1 MTFQFGLERLLTD
14 SDRLATLKSA
24 RVGLVA
30 HPASVTQD
38 LTHALDALVGAGIY
52 PKCVFGPQHGVRGD
66 KQDNMIESDDYLDP
80 THGIPVYS
88 L

>member
-38 LTHALDALVGAGIY
+38 LTHALDALGRRRHL
-52 PKCVFGPQHGVRGD
+52 PQMRFWTAAWRARR
-66 KQDNMIESDDYLDP
+66 QAR
-80 THGIPVYS
+80 
-88 L
+88 

>member
-38 LTHALDALVGAGIY
+38 LTHALDAL
-52 PKCVFGPQHGVRGD
+52 
-66 KQDNMIESDDYLDP
+66 
-80 THGIPVYS
+80 
-88 L
+88 